1 MSESDPRLVNRILI
15 GLIVGA
21 VAGTVT
27 LLLRGEFSALLT
39 SARNISTAVLDP
51 FGQVFLRMLFFVV
64 IPLVFASLVDMFM
77 PRNHFGAFVGSNR
90 NQLGEV
96 LPLIAFGIPPEGI
109 GIVLGVDRILDM
121 TRTMVNVGSDM
132 VTTTVVDA
140 AARRSEQRS
149 ATRPSS
155 A

>member
-1 MSESDPRLVNRILI
+1 
-15 GLIVGA
+15 
-21 VAGTVT
+21 
-27 LLLRGEFSALLT
+27 
-39 SARNISTAVLDP
+39 
-51 FGQVFLRMLFFVV
+51 MLFFVV

-132 VTTTVVDA
+132 VTTTVVEA

-149 ATRPSS
+149 AARASS